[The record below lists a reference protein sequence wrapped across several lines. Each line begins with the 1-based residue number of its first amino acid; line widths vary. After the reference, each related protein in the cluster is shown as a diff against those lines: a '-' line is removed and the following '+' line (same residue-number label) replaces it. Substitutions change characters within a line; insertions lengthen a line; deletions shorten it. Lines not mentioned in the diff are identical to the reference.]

1 MKTLER
7 ILTKKK
13 PVVVKSATAGDNNN
27 SMAGGSPAHNN
38 MVGKENGSFYANYG
52 SDKEQQEGGV
62 KDFSAQT
69 FGGENN
75 DAKLAGRGVDEGNDN
90 LHLSDGGN
98 RSFKIG
104 EIDNLTKV
112 GRVDE
117 LPHSLIGKEA
127 GQQSV
132 VDANEKKEGTSTGIA
147 HSPMNDGGV
156 NSVSAEND
164 NGRTAGGGVVYRSYE
179 DIIRASNPAPT
190 VEDEEKEQK
199 RRKTQRIVAGV
210 GDMLS
215 ALSNLYFTHQ
225 YAPSMYD
232 GRNSMSERLQRHY
245 DEMDAQKENNR
256 RAYMASLMRA
266 KQADD
271 EQASKERNWRRRL
284 ALDAYRMNKDRADA
298 EAKER
303 EREYKTGRDRV
314 ADEKWNKEQEAR
326 NNRFKAEQAM
336 RGRALAQRAKENEA
350 RVKAKA
356 KSGSKKNVIVFSDG
370 ANSKVAIDDRVWRGS
385 VQSVFD
391 ILRREVEE
399 YNSEL
404 EKDSKEQ
411 DSKEQGVY
419 DFLKKYHPELERS
432 SKGNGSK
439 RGKVLVPAVN
449 ASQQDKENFVKQYW
463 HLFPNSSVMMQ
474 RLSEINPDNVE
485 SKIEDEVGNEVEKK
499 YAEREYINKTNG
511 KEFKE

>member
-27 SMAGGSPAHNN
+27 LMAGSSPAHNN

-75 DAKLAGRGVDEGNDN
+75 DAKLAGRGVDKGNDN
-90 LHLSDGGN
+90 LHLSDEDK
-98 RSFKIG
+98 RRRFKD
-104 EIDNLTKV
+104 IDRFVKV
-112 GRVDE
+112 SGADE
-117 LPHSLIGKEA
+117 LPHTLIGKEA

-156 NSVSAEND
+156 NSVSEGKD

-271 EQASKERNWRRRL
+271 EQARKERNWRRRL

-303 EREYKTGRDRV
+303 EREYKTGRDKV

-404 EKDSKEQ
+404 DFKDRIS
-411 DSKEQGVY
+411 
-419 DFLKKYHPELERS
+419 
-432 SKGNGSK
+432 
-439 RGKVLVPAVN
+439 VPAKN
-449 ASQQDKENFVKQYW
+449 ASQADKDNFVKQNW
-463 HLFPNSSVMMQ
+463 HKFTNASAMMQ
-474 RLSEINPDNVE
+474 RLSEIKPDNVE
-485 SKIEDEVGNEVEKK
+485 SKIEDDFAEYEVGNK
-499 YAEREYINKTNG
+499 G
-511 KEFKE
+511 KADEDFEQYRRK

>member
-27 SMAGGSPAHNN
+27 LMAGGSPAHNDL
-38 MVGKENGSFYANYG
+38 VGKENGSFYANYG
-52 SDKEQQEGGV
+52 SDKEQQEGDV
-62 KDFSAQT
+62 KGFSEQT

-90 LHLSDGGN
+90 IDLSDVGKRDVEIGRIAGLANTGGA
-98 RSFKIG
+98 
-104 EIDNLTKV
+104 
-112 GRVDE
+112 DE
-117 LPHSLIGKEA
+117 LSHTLVGKEA
-127 GQQSV
+127 GQESV
-132 VDANEKKEGTSTGIA
+132 LDTNEKKEDTSTGIA
-147 HSPMNDGGV
+147 HSPMTDGGAKEKKEEGDKGATTVNDGDD
-156 NSVSAEND
+156 NSVSVGRDDD
-164 NGRTAGGGVVYRSYE
+164 NTAGGGAAYRSYE

-190 VEDEEKEQK
+190 AEDEEKERK
-199 RRKTQRIVAGV
+199 RRKTQRIVASV

-284 ALDAYRMNKDRADA
+284 ALDAYRMNKDRAEA

-303 EREYKTGRDRV
+303 EREYRTGRDKV

-336 RGRALAQRAKENEA
+336 RGRVLAQREKEQRAISE
-350 RVKAKA
+350 REKASNKQA
-356 KSGSKKNVIVFSDG
+356 VGKDRRNIIVFSDG
-370 ANSKVAIDDRVWRGS
+370 TNNNVAIDNKVWRGS
-385 VQSVFD
+385 MQSVFD

-404 EKDSKEQ
+404 GFKDRIS
-411 DSKEQGVY
+411 
-419 DFLKKYHPELERS
+419 
-432 SKGNGSK
+432 
-439 RGKVLVPAVN
+439 VPAKN
-449 ASQQDKENFVKQYW
+449 ASQQDKDNFVKQNW
-463 HLFPNSSVMMQ
+463 HKFTNASAMMQ
-474 RLSEINPDNVE
+474 RLSEIKPDNVE
-485 SKIEDEVGNEVEKK
+485 SKIEDDFAVYEVGNKGKADDDDFER
-499 YAEREYINKTNG
+499 YARK
-511 KEFKE
+511 

>member
-13 PVVVKSATAGDNNN
+13 PVVVKSATTGDNNN
-27 SMAGGSPAHNN
+27 LMAGGSPAHNDL
-38 MVGKENGSFYANYG
+38 VGKENGSFYANYG
-52 SDKEQQEGGV
+52 SDKERQEGDV
-62 KDFSAQT
+62 KGAQS
-69 FGGENN
+69 FGGENG
-75 DAKLAGRGVDEGNDN
+75 DAKLAGRGVGDGNDN
-90 LHLSDGGN
+90 IHLSDEDKR
-98 RSFKIG
+98 RSFKG
-104 EIDNLTKV
+104 LDRFVKV
-112 GRVDE
+112 SGADK
-117 LPHSLIGKEA
+117 LPFPLVGKEA

-132 VDANEKKEGTSTGIA
+132 LEANEEKEDTSSGA
-147 HSPMNDGGV
+147 VAVNDGGA
-156 NSVSAEND
+156 NSVSAKND
-164 NGRTAGGGVVYRSYE
+164 NGRTAGGGAVYRSYE

-190 VEDEEKEQK
+190 AEDEEKERK

-314 ADEKWNKEQEAR
+314 ADEKWNKEQADKER
-326 NNRFKAEQAM
+326 RFKAEQAM
-336 RGRALAQRAKENEA
+336 RGRALAQRAKEHEA

-370 ANSKVAIDDRVWRGS
+370 ANSKVAIDNRVWRGS

-474 RLSEINPDNVE
+474 RLSEINPDNME
-485 SKIEDEVGNEVEKK
+485 AEIEDEVGNEVENK
-499 YAEREYINKTNG
+499 YVERGREYINKTNG